1 MVVIA
6 IANQKGGVGKTTTAV
21 TLGHG
26 FARQGYRVLLADL
39 DSQGNVA
46 DSLGLAPGDDLR
58 RLLSPDL
65 KEALGSVV
73 TPSGRERL
81 ELVRSDKTTASLKQ
95 TLAGVTLREYVLADA
110 LEGADY
116 GLVILD
122 CAPSVDLFH
131 YAALVAAD
139 WLLVPTRLD
148 KLAVNGVR
156 DVLQTLVSLQRVSH
170 CQLAG
175 VIPTFY
181 ERVTRESHEQLLHL
195 ARTFGRQV
203 FPPIPQDTQCRE
215 ATRYGQT
222 LWEYAPRARAL
233 AGFEADGRG
242 KMIGGYTQVMARIQE
257 LMV

>member
-1 MVVIA
+1 MIIVA

-26 FARQGYRVLLADL
+26 LALEGQRVLLMDL

-46 DSLGLAPGDDLR
+46 DSLGLEPGGDLR

-65 KEALGSVV
+65 HEPLSQVAA
-73 TPSGRERL
+73 PSGRKRL
-81 ELVRSDKTTASLKQ
+81 DVVRSDKTTAVLKQ
-95 TLAGVTLREYVLADA
+95 TLAGVTLREYVLTEA
-110 LEGADY
+110 LEAADY
-116 GLVILD
+116 DVALLD

-139 WLLVPTRLD
+139 WLLIPTRLD

-156 DVLQTLVSLQRVSH
+156 DVIQTLASLQRVSH

-195 ARTFGRQV
+195 ARSFGQQV
-203 FPPIPQDTQCRE
+203 LPPVPVDTQCRE

-222 LWEYAPRARAL
+222 LWEYAPTARAL
-233 AGFEADGRG
+233 VGFRPNGSA
-242 KMIGGYTQVMARIQE
+242 KWVGGYGQVLGRLKE
-257 LMV
+257 LL